1 MDNPNET
8 HLPERL
14 ATLEG
19 AVVSLAESQRATQLS
34 LQNLASDLRDAQKP
48 QYGVMAA
55 WSAVLVSVVAALG
68 GLVSWGLHS
77 ELASLERGV
86 VESHRLALTQ
96 AELNGEMRARINSLE
111 QTRIDPIPTHVWSSI
126 ADALSHQL
134 APK

>member
-1 MDNPNET
+1 MDVPNVS

-34 LQNLASDLRDAQKP
+34 LQGLASDLRDAQKP

-86 VESHRLALTQ
+86 TEAHALALVQ
-96 AELNGEMRARINSLE
+96 AELNGETRARIRSLE
-111 QTRIDPIPTHVWSSI
+111 KSVINPVPAQAWAV
-126 ADALSHQL
+126 LSEQL
-134 APK
+134 SRQLDNQ